1 MKNKTSNE
9 HQISKVLKDYNSGKS
24 GMELFDKYGLY
35 GATVYE
41 LKDKYKDVPMD
52 ILVVLVNLNEENNK
66 LKTMYTELCVQH
78 RNLKELVK
86 ENF

>member
-52 ILVVLVNLNEENNK
+52 ILVVLVNLNEENSK